1 MKKTVKYTLDSTIPL
16 PLTKK
21 QKAEIKELSE
31 LSESK
36 IDHSDIPS
44 LSDEFWKN
52 AVNSPF
58 HKPTKTSTTV
68 RVDSDV
74 LAWLK
79 SQGKGYQTR
88 INAILRAAMLHEIK
102 H

>member
-1 MKKTVKYTLDSTIPL
+1 MKKTVKFTLDAANLP
-16 PLTKK
+16 PLTDE
-21 QKAEIKELSE
+21 QKAEVKALAEMSD
-31 LSESK
+31 K
-36 IDHSDIPS
+36 DIDFSDIPK
-44 LSDEFWKN
+44 LTDDFWKN
-52 AVNSPF
+52 AVQNPF
-58 HKPTKTSTTV
+58 YRPTKTSTTV

-88 INAILRAAMLHEIK
+88 INTILRAAMLHDIK

>member
-1 MKKTVKYTLDSTIPL
+1 MKKTVKYALDSDKPL

-21 QKAEIKELSE
+21 QKANIKALAEMPD
-31 LSESK
+31 SK
-36 IDHSDIPS
+36 INYSDIPAP
-44 LSDEFWKN
+44 SDEFWKH
-52 AVNSPF
+52 ATNSPF